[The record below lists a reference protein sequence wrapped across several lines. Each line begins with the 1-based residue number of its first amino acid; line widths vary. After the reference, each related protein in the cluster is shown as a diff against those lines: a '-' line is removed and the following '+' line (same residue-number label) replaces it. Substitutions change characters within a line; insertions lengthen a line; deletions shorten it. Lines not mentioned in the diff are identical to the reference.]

1 MLHKFSVLPASL
13 NLKFCSL
20 HDLYPNDF
28 DCGTADESC
37 NPTPLVSSVPWQ
49 QLEWLLC
56 NNLFWTGVFLVPLS
70 CRIFVVVEF
79 SDIAK
84 KINFYFRHFWFPLF
98 LFIFLYNVRSIVV
111 ENTWVSTHFT
121 FINLC
126 FQFFS
131 NLKKSNQSTYAHWP
145 LFSTNSTTSKILSFQ
160 FCSHRKYVVQ
170 LFPDSRTIFPQG
182 CLIKSTERTCQ
193 LCLHCFRS
201 HRSLD
206 DGLDLILKEHS
217 FHAPV

>member
-1 MLHKFSVLPASL
+1 MTYIQMTF
-13 NLKFCSL
+13 
-20 HDLYPNDF
+20 Y
-28 DCGTADESC
+28 CGTADESC
-37 NPTPLVSSVPWQ
+37 NPTPPVSSVPWQ

-111 ENTWVSTHFT
+111 ENTWVSTHFN
-121 FINLC
+121 FVNLC

-131 NLKKSNQSTYAHWP
+131 NLKNQISP
-145 LFSTNSTTSKILSFQ
+145 LMLIGHFSLQT
-160 FCSHRKYVVQ
+160 
-170 LFPDSRTIFPQG
+170 PQH
-182 CLIKSTERTCQ
+182 Q
-193 LCLHCFRS
+193 
-201 HRSLD
+201 RSLVFSSA
-206 DGLDLILKEHS
+206 LIGS
-217 FHAPV
+217 M